1 MLVRFASSALVL
13 TLMACTEPSSSAA
26 PRDEMRVPT
35 SPVQRCMNLG
45 GALEAPNEG
54 DWGYTIREKDLEAIK
69 AAGFDTV
76 RLPVRWDVHAM
87 QREPYTIRQGQIDR
101 V

>member
-1 MLVRFASSALVL
+1 MLVRFTSSVLAL
-13 TLMACTEPSSSAA
+13 TLMACSEPSSSAA
-26 PRDEMRVPT
+26 PRGDIRVPD
-35 SPVQRCMNLG
+35 SPVDRCMNLG

-54 DWGYTIREKDLEAIK
+54 DWGYTIRAEDLETIK

-87 QREPYTIRQGQIDR
+87 
-101 V
+101 